1 MEAATGDASLIQ
13 VVIPAIAGLVGVLV
27 GGWITTRSQ
36 KIERQHQ
43 RIREQLANFY
53 SVLLGIRSQ
62 IRGKSEVRLKLRTIT
77 QKSQQAALIQ
87 AQDDPRI
94 TSTKQAE
101 FRQLINYD
109 NWQLQEELVPSY
121 REMLAHVTKNMWL
134 AEPST
139 LEHYDALA
147 EYVEL
152 WNRALEKAIPD
163 DVVLQLDHDEKK
175 LYPFYDDLA
184 SQFKR
189 LREELKK

>member
-1 MEAATGDASLIQ
+1 M
-13 VVIPAIAGLVGVLV
+13 V

-43 RIREQLANFY
+43 RIREQLSSFY

-62 IRGKSEVRLKLRTIT
+62 ILAKSEVRLKLRKIA
-77 QKSQQAALIQ
+77 QRIQQADFIQ
-87 AQDDPRI
+87 AQSNPEVRQYL
-94 TSTKQAE
+94 STIKNPE
-101 FRQLINYD
+101 FRKLIGYD
-109 NWQLQEELVPSY
+109 NQQLQDELVPQY

-139 LEHYDALA
+139 LEHYATLV

-152 WNRALEKAIPD
+152 WNRALDHAIPS
-163 DVVLQLDHDEKK
+163 DVLLELDHDEKK
-175 LYPFYDDLA
+175 LYLFYADLN

-189 LREELKK
+189 LQEELTK